1 MNDNVYFNG
10 SILGLGDTI
19 ALIPFLNIYKIKN
32 NKNVFFLTN
41 FYSLFENE
49 YKNIFF
55 IKDSSKISISDSF
68 VEIEYNQKK
77 FIAHERYNLAYHTAH
92 YVKKDFEILK
102 NERLPLQHQLSK
114 FIGINFK
121 EEIKP
126 HIYLS
131 NKNFNHQNKYVC
143 ISSQTTIQAKYWNHE
158 NGWEKINEYLK
169 KNGYDVIC
177 VDKDEVYGNLV
188 YMNSIPKNAINKT
201 GLPLNKVANI
211 INKCD
216 FFIGLDSGLS
226 WLAWALNKKV
236 IQILGMTGKSIAFQN
251 KYSIINQNVCNT
263 CFSDQNLNIFSG
275 NVPFNDFLMCPKH
288 KNTPRIFECTKSI
301 TPQMVIEK
309 IDQILNE
316 KAR

>member
-10 SILGLGDTI
+10 SFLGLGDTI
-19 ALIPFLNIYKIKN
+19 ALIPLLNIFKIKN
-32 NKNVFFLTN
+32 NKNIFFLTN

-55 IKDSSKISISDSF
+55 IKDPSQILISDSF
-68 VEIEYNQKK
+68 VTIQYNEKK
-77 FIAHERYNLAYHTAH
+77 VIAYERYSLGYSTAH
-92 YVKKDFEILK
+92 YIKKDFKILN
-102 NERLPLQHQLSK
+102 NERLQLQYQLSK
-114 FIGINFK
+114 FIGINLK
-121 EEIKP
+121 EEIKTR
-126 HIYLS
+126 IDLS
-131 NKNFNHQNKYVC
+131 NQNFNHQNKYVC
-143 ISSQTTIQAKYWNHE
+143 IATQTSLQAKYWNYE
-158 NGWEKINEYLK
+158 NGWEKIIEYLK
-169 KNGYDVIC
+169 QNGYDVIC
-177 VDKDEVYGNLV
+177 VDKDEIYGNLV
-188 YMNSIPKNAINKT
+188 YMNTIPKNAINKT

-236 IQILGMTGKSIAFQN
+236 VQILGMTGKSIAFEN
-251 KYSIINQNVCNT
+251 KYSITNQNVCNT
-263 CFSDQNLNIFSG
+263 CFSDQNLNVFSG
-275 NVPFNDFLMCPKH
+275 DAPFNDFLMCPKY

-316 KAR
+316 KTR

>member
-10 SILGLGDTI
+10 LVLGLGDTI

-32 NKNVFFLTN
+32 NKNIFFLTN

-55 IKDSSKISISDSF
+55 IKDPSQISICDSF
-68 VEIEYNQKK
+68 ATIQYNQKK
-77 FIAHERYNLAYHTAH
+77 FIAYERYHLGYTTVH
-92 YVKKDFEILK
+92 YIKKDFKILN
-102 NERLPLQHQLSK
+102 NERLQLQHQLSK

-121 EEIKP
+121 GEIKTR
-126 HIYLS
+126 IDLS
-131 NKNFNHQNKYVC
+131 NQNFNHKNKYVC
-143 ISSQTTIQAKYWNHE
+143 IATQSTIQAKYWNYQQ
-158 NGWEKINEYLK
+158 GWEKLIEYLK

-177 VDKDEVYGNLV
+177 VDKNEVYGNLV

-236 IQILGMTGKSIAFQN
+236 IQILGITGKSIAFEN
-251 KYSIINQNVCNT
+251 KYSIINENVCNT
-263 CFSDQNLNIFSG
+263 CFSDKNLNVFSSD
-275 NVPFNDFLMCPKH
+275 VPFNDFLMCPKH
-288 KNTPRIFECTKSI
+288 KNTSRIFECTKLI
-301 TPQMVIEK
+301 TPQMVIQK
-309 IDQILNE
+309 IDEILNE